1 MSEPAFTFAAD
12 DDLPRTLRRER
23 EARERQAREQIVV
36 SMAVPA
42 DERSGFAF
50 AAPAATVTDF
60 DVPFA
65 KLVGFFLKAVLAGIP
80 ALLLLTTL
88 LWLVGQGLQ
97 TFFPQLLKLKV
108 LIYLPQ

>member
-1 MSEPAFTFAAD
+1 MTCRARSGASAEE
-12 DDLPRTLRRER
+12 RRQ
-23 EARERQAREQIVV
+23 RQRAT
-36 SMAVPA
+36 A

-80 ALLLLTTL
+80 ALFLLTTL
-88 LWLVGQGLQ
+88 LWLLGQGLQ

>member
-12 DDLPRTLRRER
+12 DDCRARCGASARRVNGKR
-23 EARERQAREQIVV
+23 ANR
-36 SMAVPA
+36 SSSDGVPA

-65 KLVGFFLKAVLAGIP
+65 RLVGFFLKAAWPVFP
-80 ALLLLTTL
+80 RCLLLTSL
-88 LWLVGQGLQ
+88 LWL
-97 TFFPQLLKLKV
+97 
-108 LIYLPQ
+108 